1 MLHIGLDLSR
11 RRLDICVLDEHG
23 ELVAKTAVPADT
35 DGRLNGGNGPALWMT
50 AEEAADDL
58 RCSISRLRK
67 LTMLKLV
74 PAHRDGGRVLYRRED
89 LNAFI
94 AGGGAS
100 TGR

>member
-1 MLHIGLDLSR
+1 MLHVGLDLSR

-23 ELVAKTAVPADT
+23 ELVAETAVPADA
-35 DGRLNGGNGPALWMT
+35 DGRLNGGNGPAPWMT
-50 AEEAADDL
+50 AEEAADYL

-74 PAHRDGGRVLYRRED
+74 PAHRDGGRVLYQRED

>member
-1 MLHIGLDLSR
+1 MSGDDFHLTLSDAALDTLAERVASR
-11 RRLDICVLDEHG
+11 
-23 ELVAKTAVPADT
+23 VAQ
-35 DGRLNGGNGPALWMT
+35 RLNGGTGPAPWMT
-50 AEEAADDL
+50 AEEAADYL

-67 LTMLKLV
+67 LTMRKLV